1 MQTYRPQKIYI
12 ERKALDFPLAQ
23 RVLAKLSGVPCE
35 IIEDWRPQKI
45 PAPIT
50 GAKKTL
56 AIALQRG
63 RGVKPFPKIPGALNL
78 GDYVFNP
85 QSNCHLE
92 CTYCI
97 LQSYLANNPSITLF
111 ANLDLFFEEIKQM
124 VATDPERI
132 FRFGT
137 GELSDSLALDPLTEM
152 TRELV
157 PFFASQKNAFLELKT
172 KSNHIDRL
180 LQMDPRG
187 RTVVSWSLA
196 PQRIIRAEEL
206 KCASLRE
213 RLEAAA
219 SVQRAGYP
227 VGIHLDPMI
236 YFSQW
241 RQAYDELLSEI
252 KKHLD
257 PHRLAWISMG
267 TLRFDKNLK
276 QIASKRFPQTQIFS
290 EDLLQGPDGKIRYF
304 KPLREELY
312 RHLWEKL
319 EKWTFETPRYLC
331 MEPDWMWKRVTG
343 IEAPD
348 PTVLEQ
354 ILQNR
359 LQALG

>member
-1 MQTYRPQKIYI
+1 MQAYRPQKIFVEKKVLNY
-12 ERKALDFPLAQ
+12 PLTQ
-23 RVLAKLSGVPCE
+23 RVLAKLPEVPCE
-35 IIEDWRPQKI
+35 VIEDRRPQKI

-56 AIALQRG
+56 AIALHRG

-97 LQSYLANNPSITLF
+97 LQSYLANNPTITLF

-124 VATDPERI
+124 AETHPERI

-137 GELSDSLALDPLTEM
+137 GELSDSLALDPLTEIS
-152 TRELV
+152 RELV
-157 PFFASQKNAFLELKT
+157 PFFASQKNAYLELKT
-172 KSNHIDRL
+172 KSNHIDHL
-180 LQMDPRG
+180 LKMDPRG
-187 RTVVSWSLA
+187 STVVSWSLA
-196 PQRIIRAEEL
+196 PQEIIRAEEL
-206 KCASLRE
+206 KCASLSE

-219 SVQRAGYP
+219 AVQQAGYP

-241 RQAYDELLSEI
+241 RRAYDELFSEI
-252 KKHLD
+252 RRHLD
-257 PHRLAWISMG
+257 PNRLAWISMG

-304 KPLREELY
+304 KTLRQELY

-319 EKWTFETPRYLC
+319 AEWTSETPRYLC
-331 MEPDWMWKRVTG
+331 MEPDWMWQRVTG
-343 IEAPD
+343 SEPPAPAA
-348 PTVLEQ
+348 LEQ